1 MTDSRPGVGQGGTSN
16 LTLVTNSIDASC
28 LDNSSPSSTSSAP
41 SQTSPAPSQTS
52 NQSNISTQSSGSK
65 PSVGVIAGAA
75 AGGGVVLVIL
85 IILGTRCIRKG
96 SRSSNVMF
104 SPKLPSRLL
113 QRKADGH
120 EVVLP
125 EDGLLTQNTTPPHQ
139 TDRAN
144 HDPPMQPLRLSNA
157 SATDPLR
164 QHIRQTSYTDVFAE
178 GLSMPLAS
186 RRMATVAESPDTFPH
201 QAQPFGLARPVH
213 PGTHSYQTNVSAS
226 NFAANDPHAPFNQT
240 RPSRLSSNLD
250 AFAGYEDAEN
260 SFIPLA
266 GRQMAAIAGQAA
278 SRNYTYPYQPR
289 TVNHAAPSSQPR
301 ALSHHTSAGSFTVS
315 GPCPQS
321 NPSQGSRL
329 SSNLDGF
336 AGHVSAGSSSVSSAS
351 RQMAAMPG
359 EPALP
364 NPYDEATLPNSFL
377 HQTGP
382 VHFAPPNQAGTLS
395 HHTSASSFT
404 VSDRPSPLNST
415 QPSRLSS
422 NIDSFA
428 RHVGSG
434 SSSMSAVAAGHT
446 VTDLPPQIIRHTDM
460 EDVPATQDVHE
471 VIELPPE
478 YAERQVIPSEE
489 PEPAPAPNK
498 KSS

>member
-1 MTDSRPGVGQGGTSN
+1 MTDSRPVVGQGGTDN
-16 LTLVTNSIDASC
+16 LKTVADSTDASC
-28 LDNSSPSSTSSAP
+28 LDNSSPSLTLSAP
-41 SQTSPAPSQTS
+41 SHTS
-52 NQSNISTQSSGSK
+52 NQSNISIQLDGSK
-65 PSVGVIAGAA
+65 LSVGVIAGAA

-85 IILGTRCIRKG
+85 IILGIRCIRKG
-96 SRSSNVMF
+96 SRSSDVMS
-104 SPKLPSRLL
+104 SPKRPSRRL
-113 QRKADGH
+113 QRKAGGH
-120 EVVLP
+120 EVVQP
-125 EDGLLTQNTTPPHQ
+125 EDGLLTQNITSSHQ

-144 HDPPMQPLRLSNA
+144 HDPPVQPLRLSNA
-157 SATDPLR
+157 STTDPMR
-164 QHIRQTSYTDVFAE
+164 QHIRQTSYTDIFTE
-178 GLSMPLAS
+178 GSSMPSAS
-186 RRMATVAESPDTFPH
+186 RRMAAVAESPDTFPH
-201 QAQPFGLARPVH
+201 QTRPLGLARPVH
-213 PGTHSYQTNVSAS
+213 PGMHSYQTNVPAS
-226 NFAANDPHAPFNQT
+226 NFAANDPYAPFNQT

-260 SFIPLA
+260 SFIPPA
-266 GRQMAAIAGQAA
+266 NRQMAAMAGQAT

-289 TVNHAAPSSQPR
+289 PVNHAAPPGQPR
-301 ALSHHTSAGSFTVS
+301 SLSHHASAGSFTVG
-315 GPCPQS
+315 GPRSPS
-321 NPSQGSRL
+321 NLSQGSRL
-329 SSNLDGF
+329 SSSLDGF
-336 AGHVSAGSSSVSSAS
+336 ARHVSAGGSSVSSAS

-364 NPYDEATLPNSFL
+364 NPYGEATLPNPFP
-377 HQTGP
+377 HQTGL
-382 VHFAPPNQAGTLS
+382 VHFVPRNQAGTLS

-422 NIDSFA
+422 NMDSFA

-434 SSSMSAVAAGHT
+434 SSSMSAAAAGHT
-446 VTDLPPQIIRHTDM
+446 VTNLPPQIIRHTDM
-460 EDVPATQDVHE
+460 EDAPAAQNVQE